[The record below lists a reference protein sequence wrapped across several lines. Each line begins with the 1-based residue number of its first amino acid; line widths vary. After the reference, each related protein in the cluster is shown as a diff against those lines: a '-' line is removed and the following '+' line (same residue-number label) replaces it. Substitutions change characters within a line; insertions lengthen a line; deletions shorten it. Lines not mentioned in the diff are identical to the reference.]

1 MSFLYRFLNFGL
13 IFLERTAPELG
24 LVDFLQIGRLSMNKQ
39 LEYFA
44 NTKALIIGLVGEAA
58 GMELLNKAL
67 FSINMGSNDY
77 VNNYYQPL
85 SPIANL
91 TSTQVA
97 DLLVTTYKEQL
108 TVHP

>member
-44 NTKALIIGLVGEAA
+44 NTKAQIIGLVGEAA
-58 GMELLNKAL
+58 GMELLNKA
-67 FSINMGSNDY
+67 NDY